1 MKNKVKMGR
10 AEQRKR
16 RGAQAQE
23 NYEQRKAESR
33 RRRLNIREW
42 DDIFKRH
49 GVPGPDKLQ
58 EVIDQIIVD
67 FRDGG
72 IKGEDYAYRIFH
84 AQLDDLTKLPLGL
97 LDHKEVALPPELL
110 PESKDEVRALCE
122 RMIIRNRNSELI
134 DLVVTGWPSGGSP
147 KDKLERHVS
156 DLWQLRSVQPD
167 LYRALVC
174 GQHKLVTQYL
184 WRKVPPRPFSRPQL
198 RRMLLCHGLLWCTN
212 DLQLILARNA
222 LGERNPLGV
231 AFVVSGKLQ
240 LEPVRLVND
249 LKGHLRLL
257 RILLDLY
264 VPTAEQNEGRNI
276 AGVPDDPIAKLLKS
290 RIEKFAKE
298 QKMDIT
304 AFRTTLD
311 ATVPRM
317 KHLLRKPAKKL
328 RLALEAPDGTDL
340 SKHFSGIW
348 FSGLTNLQA
357 SAVPLLR
364 YLQAEAE
371 LGKLIDELAPQ
382 KGKIIEARASVAL
395 AAFHASGLQRPWHG
409 RAMDMFRLYRRE
421 LLKDAKISK
430 KASVAGNRKKSGGP
444 AIAAAKRFLEQR
456 GERLIGDDK
465 GPADCLK
472 RTFYLLDILPE
483 VRLRR

>member
-1 MKNKVKMGR
+1 MKNEVKIGR
-10 AEQRKR
+10 AEDR
-16 RGAQAQE
+16 RRRSAQAQE
-23 NYEQRKAESR
+23 NYEKRKAESR
-33 RRRLNIREW
+33 KRRLTAREW
-42 DDIFKRH
+42 DEIFKRY

-67 FRDGG
+67 YRDGG
-72 IKGEDYAYRIFH
+72 VKDEDYAYRIFH
-84 AQLDDLTKLPLGL
+84 PQLDDLTKLPVGL

-122 RMIIRNRNSELI
+122 RMIIRNRNAELI
-134 DLVVTGWPSGGSP
+134 DLVVIGWPGEGSP

-156 DLWQLRSVQPD
+156 DLWQLRSVQPG
-167 LYRALVC
+167 LYRALIC

-184 WRKVPPRPFSRPQL
+184 WRKVPPRPFTRPQL
-198 RRMLLCHGLLWCTN
+198 RRMLLCQGLLWCTN

-222 LGERNPLGV
+222 LGERNPLG

-249 LKGHLRLL
+249 LKGHLLLL

-264 VPTAEQNEGRNI
+264 VTIAEQNEGRDI
-276 AGVPDDPIAKLLKS
+276 AGVPENPIAQLLKS

-298 QKMDIT
+298 QKMDLA

-311 ATVPRM
+311 ATVPHM
-317 KHLLRKPAKKL
+317 KRLLRKPGKKF
-328 RLALEAPDGTDL
+328 RRALEAPDNATDL
-340 SKHFSGIW
+340 PKHFSGIW

-357 SAVPLLR
+357 SAVALLR
-364 YLQAEAE
+364 YLQAETE
-371 LGKLIDELAPQ
+371 LDKLIDGLAPE
-382 KGKIIEARASVAL
+382 KGKIIETRDPVAL
-395 AAFHASGLQRPWHG
+395 ATFDTSRLRRPWHG

-421 LLKDAKISK
+421 LLKDVKFRNTD
-430 KASVAGNRKKSGGP
+430 SVTGNRKKDGAP
-444 AIAAAKRFLEQR
+444 AINVAKRFLEER

-465 GPADCLK
+465 DKDNCPR
-472 RTFYLLDILPE
+472 RTFYLLDIIPE
-483 VRLRR
+483 ARLHR